1 MRRSLFVGCL
11 GIFLLIVWGCGSQQ
25 EVRKG
30 GPIAGPE
37 VSKVPEGEL
46 RDKASVVSRDGGGYR
61 IRPMEMEMK
70 AGRPYLP
77 VGAALA
83 SEKGKVPLREVI
95 KELAKLNDFSV
106 SWADDVDL
114 NQRVDVDIRPEDDFW
129 AALNNVLRQLD
140 YFYEV
145 DKETI
150 VVMYKDTKKYHLAMP
165 FLQENFKSSVGGDLI
180 GGGEEAEGKMSGE
193 VSVSGGMDKELN
205 FWNGVRENLNKI
217 IGEQGSFVIDRPVGV
232 ITVTAPRKTHQ
243 RVKAYLD
250 NLKEEVYKQV
260 IIEAK
265 IIEVVLTEG
274 SEMGIDWKALMETE
288 FLNFN
293 VTDIDL
299 SDLYAPHDLGI
310 ISGKGIKFIN
320 QIKLGMNNFEVL
332 VDALQEYG
340 ETKIIGNPKITLLNG
355 HGANITVGENVTYV
369 DKVTVDI
376 DDETGDRTYSVETD
390 TILSGIGLGVMA
402 NIINDDEVVLYIVP
416 LTSEL
421 DEPIKKQTFEGTEVG
436 LPRVRLKDM
445 STMARV
451 RDGNTLIIGG
461 LIDQTNNE
469 NIEQV
474 PLLGDI
480 PLLGNLFKHIDKDM
494 RKREL
499 VILLK
504 PRIIQRFKKAAF
516 SQSVPGGR

>member
-1 MRRSLFVGCL
+1 MKGSSLFAVCL
-11 GIFLLIVWGCGSQQ
+11 GIFLIMWGCGSQQ
-25 EVRKG
+25 EVRKE
-30 GPIAGPE
+30 GPMPKPE
-37 VSKVPEGEL
+37 VSKAPEGEPHGVQTA
-46 RDKASVVSRDGGGYR
+46 KTSVDSRDEEDYR

-83 SEKGKVPLREVI
+83 SEEGKVPLREVI
-95 KELAKLNDFSV
+95 KELAKLKGFSV

-165 FLQENFKSSVGGDLI
+165 FLQEDFESSVGGDLI
-180 GGGEEAEGKMSGE
+180 GGEEAEGKMSGE
-193 VSVSGGMDKELN
+193 VGVSGEMEEPLN
-205 FWNGVRENLNKI
+205 FWNVVRENLGKI
-217 IGEQGSFVIDRPVGV
+217 IGDQGTFVIDRPLGI
-232 ITVTAPRKTHQ
+232 ITVTAPQKTHKS
-243 RVKAYLD
+243 VKAYLD

-274 SEMGIDWKALMETE
+274 SETGIDWEALMETN
-288 FLNFN
+288 FLNFSG
-293 VTDIDL
+293 TIDI
-299 SDLYAPHDLGI
+299 SDLYPDL
-310 ISGKGIKFIN
+310 ISGEGVKFIN
-320 QIKLGMNNFEVL
+320 EVTLGDQTFTAL

-340 ETKIIGNPKITLLNG
+340 ETKIIGNPKISLLNG
-355 HGANITVGENVTYV
+355 HGANITVGDNVTYV
-369 DKVTVDI
+369 DSVETDI
-376 DDETGDRTYSVETD
+376 DSETGTITYTVNTD

-402 NIINDDEVVLYIVP
+402 NIIDDDEVVLYVVP

-421 DEPIKKQTFEGTEVG
+421 DEPIEYRTFGDAEVG

-461 LIDQTNNE
+461 LIDKTDDQDVDQ
-469 NIEQV
+469 I

-480 PLLGNLFKHIDKDM
+480 PLIGNLFKHIDTEM
-494 RKREL
+494 TKREL

-504 PRIIQRFKKAAF
+504 PRIIPR
-516 SQSVPGGR
+516 G